1 MVSLLASTHS
11 LHIKSICL
19 NSKLV
24 LNENIS
30 IYVKS
35 LDHSKTKTTTFL
47 WGTHDNSALVD
58 WLFWVLRR
66 IPVRDWFLFNMRN
79 QDDFPRTSILQSH
92 IAKLS
97 TLVPLPALRQEKYFS
112 LHQFAENDDHEGFFR
127 SSCFHK
133 ESIFTLVCMVLFD
146 GRSNDMEV
154 LSKLTMVLIG
164 KSWILISLMMVWWMS
179 ISGIQH
185 RQAHSKAF

>member
-1 MVSLLASTHS
+1 MFSLLASTHS
-11 LHIKSICL
+11 FHIKSICL

-58 WLFWVLRR
+58 WLFGVLRR

-79 QDDFPRTSILQSH
+79 QDDFPRTSIFCSHILQSYPH
-92 IAKLS
+92 LLLYLHQDNKSNL
-97 TLVPLPALRQEKYFS
+97 S

-146 GRSNDMEV
+146 GRSNDMEA
-154 LSKLTMVLIG
+154 LSKLTMLLIG

-179 ISGIQH
+179 IFGIQH
-185 RQAHSKAF
+185 R